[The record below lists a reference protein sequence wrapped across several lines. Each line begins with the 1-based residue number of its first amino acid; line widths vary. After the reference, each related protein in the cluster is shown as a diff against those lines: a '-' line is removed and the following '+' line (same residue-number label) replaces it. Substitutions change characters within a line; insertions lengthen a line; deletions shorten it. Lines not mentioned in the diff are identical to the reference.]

1 MIFTFR
7 FKDGLN
13 YDVTFLEKVHR
24 FLAMQGIF
32 ENYHAGAFLKISIW
46 WIFVYKSLTESKL
59 INLTNLLIQR

>member
-32 ENYHAGAFLKISIW
+32 ENYHAGAFLKISI
-46 WIFVYKSLTESKL
+46 
-59 INLTNLLIQR
+59 